1 MIFFYLL
8 LWLLFQM
15 SKNFVQE
22 FCNLSVGQRKIFL
35 LFMITNW
42 FLALNISSLCCWY
55 DNFPIPPLFLNL
67 RILYL
72 ILNLNTR
79 IYKVS
84 NLYLVKFQIL
94 TYKWICIFF
103 WFLDCLPK
111 VSHTHTYTPTDT
123 YEFVPF
129 FILFL
134 YWAPILNTYFDLS
147 WFLLEFE
154 FAFCFYT
161 RRYPI
166 VAT

>member
-1 MIFFYLL
+1 
-8 LWLLFQM
+8 M

-103 WFLDCLPK
+103 GFYIVYLRFLIHI
-111 VSHTHTYTPTDT
+111 HTHLQIHMNLYLF
-123 YEFVPF
+123 YIVFVLGPHF
-129 FILFL
+129 KYLFWFKLILAWIWICFLFL
-134 YWAPILNTYFDLS
+134 YS
-147 WFLLEFE
+147 
-154 FAFCFYT
+154 
-161 RRYPI
+161 
-166 VAT
+166 